1 MDRTRFVNQGAT
13 PGCDDTNLERGPW
26 QPHAM
31 PSHRRPH
38 MFNGCRIFVAI
49 LAAATMS
56 LQAQS
61 DAAAGTGGT
70 TSPTASVTVSSTIR
84 PALAQVAQALTGMNT
99 RRWKAP
105 NEVRSAAD
113 QDASSIQRDLN
124 GTLAGLLQQADAAPS
139 SVPAAFAVYRNVNA
153 LYDTL
158 LRVVLTANLAAPD
171 QEASALQ
178 SALSNLETARSAL
191 GGQVLSGARTQ
202 EGEVVRLR
210 TVIANASVPR
220 EPVKTTVV
228 NDGPAPEPA
237 RKKHVARKPSSSKT
251 SSNQSTTAQ
260 KPANSGQNSNP
271 Q

>member
-1 MDRTRFVNQGAT
+1 M
-13 PGCDDTNLERGPW
+13 
-26 QPHAM
+26 
-31 PSHRRPH
+31 
-38 MFNGCRIFVAI
+38 

-61 DAAAGTGGT
+61 YASAGTAGT
-70 TSPTASVTVSSTIR
+70 ASQPASVTVSSAIR
-84 PALAQVAQALTGMNT
+84 PALAQVAQALTGINT
-99 RRWKAP
+99 HRWKAP

-113 QDASSIQRDLN
+113 QDASSIQRDLS
-124 GTLAGLLQQADAAPS
+124 GTLAGLLQQSDAAPS

-178 SALSNLETARSAL
+178 SALSNLESARSAL
-191 GGQVLSGARTQ
+191 GEQILSGARTQ
-202 EGEVVRLR
+202 EGELVRLR
-210 TVIANASVPR
+210 TVIANASVQR

-237 RKKHVARKPSSSKT
+237 KRKHVTRKTSAAKPSKESST
-251 SSNQSTTAQ
+251 PQ
-260 KPANSGQNSNP
+260 KPANSGQSSNP